1 MAFCFTLKIYNMDN
15 PQIDMARRV
24 VESTNTNLFLTGRAG
39 TGKTTFLRK
48 LRTDLPKRMVVLAST
63 GIAAINA
70 GGVTIHSFFQ
80 LPFAPY
86 VPGANFSKEQRS
98 FAMSKQKI
106 KLIQSLDL
114 LVIDEISMVRADLLD
129 AVDNELKRIRHN
141 SLPFGGVQLLLIG
154 DLQQLA
160 PVVKDEEWS
169 MLSQYYETPYF
180 FSSLALQKS
189 MYVTVELEKVY
200 RQSDEAFLAMLNEVR
215 EGKVSPQTLEAL
227 NKRYIPN
234 FTPAKEDGY
243 IQLVTHNY
251 QAHQINSHE
260 MEKLSGQPYVYEAV
274 TRGKFPEMSYPTDAQ
289 LTLKEGAQVMFVKN
303 DTDKKYYNGMIGE
316 VVSLAKD
323 HFVVSPNDEPE
334 KLIEVQ
340 PEVWENTR
348 YALDDKTK
356 EIKEVVEG
364 TFMQFPI
371 KLAWAITIHKSQG
384 LTFEHVM
391 IDAHASFAHGQTY
404 VALSRCK
411 TLEGIVLTSTIS
423 PSAIIADKHVDQF
436 NENMK
441 HREVDEEKLQLMQH
455 AYAVSLLSGLF
466 DFEKESYLISQMT
479 RIFQEFLYK
488 TFSETTQ
495 SVEERQGGFD
505 AEVMSVAKAFYT
517 QYQSLLTQSH
527 GRFDDEALQERI
539 RKGANYFAE
548 KLYDLRDFVAG
559 LTLDIDRAEVKK
571 RFDNVREDLVKQLRM
586 HYKLLDW
593 VAEEGFEAKG
603 YLRSRAELLLQMD
616 DKESSKKNESS
627 RSQRKAATSKLTVPT
642 EVKNA
647 MLYYRLKEWRRTT
660 SQKGNLPAYIVL
672 NTKALIGIANYAPT
686 TVDALKRIPNFGAK
700 SMENYGNEILAIVN
714 QYLQDRDEGKIE
726 DATAN
731 INMPKEG
738 ESTYEASLRLYK
750 EGHSP
755 SEISQLRDLSIHT
768 ILGHLMRYVESGDVN
783 FDDIVAPDRFAKVK
797 AYFEQHAYSSDLHLG
812 DVRAELGEEFT
823 FDDIRY
829 SLVKL
834 GLRS

>member
-488 TFSETTQ
+488 TFAETTQ
-495 SVEERQGGFD
+495 SVEERQGCFE

-571 RFDNVREDLVKQLRM
+571 RFDNVREELVKQLRM

-603 YLRSRAELLLQMD
+603 YLRNRAKLLLQMD

-627 RSQRKAATSKLTVPT
+627 KSQRKAATSKLTVPT

-700 SMENYGNEILAIVN
+700 SMENYGNEILALVN
-714 QYLQDRDEGKIE
+714 QYLQDRNEGKIE

-768 ILGHLMRYVESGDVN
+768 ILGHLMRYTESGDVN
-783 FDDIVAPDRFAKVK
+783 FDDIVAPDKFTKVK

-812 DVRAELGEEFT
+812 DVRTELGEEFT

>member
-1 MAFCFTLKIYNMDN
+1 
-15 PQIDMARRV
+15 MARRV

-48 LRTDLPKRMVVLAST
+48 LRTDLPKRMVVLAPT

-98 FAMSKQKI
+98 FAMGKQKM

-169 MLSQYYETPYF
+169 MLSLYYETPYF

-215 EGKVSPQTLEAL
+215 EGNVSPQTLEAL

-334 KLIEVQ
+334 NLIEVH

-466 DFEKESYLISQMT
+466 DFGKENYLISQLT

-488 TFSETTQ
+488 TFAETTQ
-495 SVEERQGGFD
+495 LVEERQGGFE

-548 KLYDLRDFVAG
+548 KLYDLRDFMAG
-559 LTLDIDRAEVKK
+559 LALDIDRAEVKK

-593 VAEEGFEAKG
+593 AAEEGFEAKG
-603 YLRSRAELLLQMD
+603 YLQSRAKLLLQMD
-616 DKESSKKNESS
+616 DKESGKKNESS
-627 RSQRKAATSKLTVPT
+627 KSQRKAATSKLTVPT

-660 SQKGNLPAYIVL
+660 SQKGNIPAYIVL

-686 TVDALKRIPNFGAK
+686 TVDDLKRIPNFGAK
-700 SMENYGNEILAIVN
+700 SMENYGNEILALVS

-812 DVRAELGEEFT
+812 DVRTELGEEFT